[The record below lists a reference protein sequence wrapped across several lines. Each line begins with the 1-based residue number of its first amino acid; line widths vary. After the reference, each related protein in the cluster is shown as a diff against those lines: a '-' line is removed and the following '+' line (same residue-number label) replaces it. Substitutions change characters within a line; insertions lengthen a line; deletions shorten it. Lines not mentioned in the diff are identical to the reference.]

1 MGLMS
6 GPPPMG
12 AMPPQGGMPPPAGPP
27 MGGPPP
33 MSGQPPMGATPP
45 PQDLPPQIKQ
55 KIMQALTTA
64 GVQPAQAQQIMQ
76 AAINGDQSALQI
88 IRQVAG
94 KDGSAAAPADG
105 AMPPGGGMG
114 G

>member
-12 AMPPQGGMPPPAGPP
+12 GMPPQGGPPPMQGGMPP
-27 MGGPPP
+27 MGGPAP
-33 MSGQPPMGATPP
+33 QAQP

-55 KIMQALTTA
+55 KIMEALTSA
-64 GVQPAQAQQIMQ
+64 GMQPAQAQQIMQ
-76 AAINGDQSALQI
+76 AAINGDQQALDI
-88 IRQVAG
+88 IKQVAG
-94 KDGSAAAPADG
+94 KGGQGAGGAPPMG
-105 AMPPGGGMG
+105 GMPPGGGMG

>member
-1 MGLMS
+1 
-6 GPPPMG
+6 MG
-12 AMPPQGGMPPPAGPP
+12 AA
-27 MGGPPP
+27 
-33 MSGQPPMGATPP
+33 P

-55 KIMQALTTA
+55 RIMQALTSA
-64 GVQPAQAQQIMQ
+64 GMQPAQAQQIMQ

-88 IRQVAG
+88 IQQVAG
-94 KDGSAAAPADG
+94 KGDGAAAPAGG

>member
-12 AMPPQGGMPPPAGPP
+12 GMPPQGGPPPMQGQPP

-33 MSGQPPMGATPP
+33 QAQP

-55 KIMQALTTA
+55 KIMEALTSA
-64 GVQPAQAQQIMQ
+64 GMQPAQAQQIMQ
-76 AAINGDQSALQI
+76 AAINGDQQALDI
-88 IRQVAG
+88 IKQVSGAG
-94 KDGSAAAPADG
+94 GGAPAG
-105 AMPPGGGMG
+105 GGMPPGGGMG